1 MHLSA
6 GGLGWRVE
14 EVSESSVDHVGV
26 GAVIEAYEF
35 GQTESPGL
43 RENKDPKRVVKEHA
57 E

>member
-26 GAVIEAYEF
+26 GAVIEAYKF
-35 GQTESPGL
+35 GQTE
-43 RENKDPKRVVKEHA
+43 
-57 E
+57 